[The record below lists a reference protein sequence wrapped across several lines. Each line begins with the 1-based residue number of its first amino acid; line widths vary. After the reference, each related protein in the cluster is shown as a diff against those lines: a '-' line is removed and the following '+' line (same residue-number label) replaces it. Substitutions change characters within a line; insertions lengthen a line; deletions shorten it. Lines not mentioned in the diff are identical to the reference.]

1 VIEATLNKIAKSQRH
16 DWKLC
21 TRFKLETT
29 SSLFLKQTNNMEIDF
44 SGYDSFIAE
53 CYEAEDEFW
62 KELFEDRVAEDAINE
77 IKENF

>member
-1 VIEATLNKIAKSQRH
+1 MKRLYYIQNPVSSNQFIDTGEIIIEVPYPYRDYIS
-16 DWKLC
+16 
-21 TRFKLETT
+21 
-29 SSLFLKQTNNMEIDF
+29 FL
-44 SGYDSFIAE
+44 AE